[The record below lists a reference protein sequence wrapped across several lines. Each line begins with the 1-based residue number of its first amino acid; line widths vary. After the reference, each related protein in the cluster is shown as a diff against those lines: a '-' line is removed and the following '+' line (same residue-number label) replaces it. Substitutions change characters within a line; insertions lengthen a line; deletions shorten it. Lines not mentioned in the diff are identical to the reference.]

1 MDRESRRQR
10 LIDALRHL
18 TPEMKETIRE
28 EEGLEQK
35 DRPDF
40 VWHSAPK
47 LLLEA
52 EAKLIHKLLPR
63 SAFRN
68 ALEVVVL

>member
-1 MDRESRRQR
+1 
-10 LIDALRHL
+10 LIEALSHL
-18 TPEMKETIRE
+18 TPEMKETLRE
-28 EEGLEQK
+28 RKQKGLEQM

-52 EAKLIHKLLPR
+52 GAKLIYKLLPR